1 MTSVRLP
8 RLSRPSVFESIAPE
22 RLCSLLKPFEEFF
35 RSKQVEVSDPKA
47 LCCQAII
54 GAIMQSDRD
63 TPNSL
68 LDAVC
73 IIDEMATQVAV
84 DQLLDSLSLADL
96 RLTTDGEYSAADIM
110 TAAWLYQREKLLKQ
124 HAHGRIKRCR
134 AFDCF
139 QSSQPTAPK
148 FTMPKAEQVRT
159 LERDLDAWFVERLQ
173 GYGTR
178 VEIFA
183 NDTEVEMSIRHG
195 SLFRREQTLDD
206 GVFGSIAYRPVQCD
220 TAIFQRSLG
229 ELRLN
234 AKTRKEK
241 ALYCRLIGKHFF
253 DDENCFPVGDKYTL
267 EPLREYGHASLSP
280 GDIDGVRSVRLV
292 ELKLE
297 DSEVLEAITVRKA
310 KDLFAWAEHHNKGI
324 HKNRRMLEATFR
336 MCVIGRKAERVIT
349 IRPPNVAIYNRGL
362 DAPTIESWLVQR
374 GYIVTKSSSKRQR
387 HEPALA
393 SA

>member
-22 RLCSLLKPFEEFF
+22 HLSLLLLPYEEFF
-35 RSKQVEVSDPKA
+35 RAKHVDITNPNSI
-47 LCCQAII
+47 CCEATI

-63 TPNSL
+63 TPTAL

-73 IIDEMATQVAV
+73 IIDEMSTQVAV
-84 DQLLDSLSLADL
+84 DQLLDSLSLSDL
-96 RLTTDGEYSAADIM
+96 RLNIDGEHSAADIM
-110 TAAWLYQREKLLKQ
+110 AAAWLYQREQLLKL

-139 QSSQPTAPK
+139 QSSQLIVPK
-148 FTMPKAEQVRT
+148 FTMPKAESVRL
-159 LERDLDAWFVERLQ
+159 LEQDLDAWFVERSR

-183 NDTEVEMSIRHG
+183 NDREVEMSIRHG

-206 GVFGSIAYRPVQCD
+206 GVFGSIAYRPVQSD

-234 AKTRKEK
+234 AKTLKEK

-253 DDENCFPVGDKYTL
+253 DDENCFPVGEKYTL

-310 KDLFAWAEHHNKGI
+310 NDLFAWAEHHNKGI

-336 MCVIGRKAERVIT
+336 MYIIGRKTERVIT

-362 DAPTIESWLVQR
+362 DAHIIEGWLLQR
-374 GYIVTKSSSKRQR
+374 GYIVTYSSSKRQR